1 MNNRNLGKKVS
12 GFLVWVFLALGA
24 GRLMA
29 ATPADQNFNGSSGP
43 GISSRIIGDWQFRL
57 LEISGDD
64 DNGGGDFV
72 DVYGDYILI
81 DDPSYTN
88 ATALVT
94 SSLDNALLLEGT
106 LDLVVSAQIRSR
118 NGDPFSLVSFH
129 LDGADTTYLITGYV
143 AGLPVPG
150 ATQSV
155 FSATFVDTTVTIV
168 NTNFQNIEEFR
179 IAREDGV
186 PDIVF
191 FIDDIN
197 VSPAVAT
204 SADPVIGNLSGDS
217 VIYLEGNP
225 PVRLDAGT
233 SATVTDSD
241 SANFFGG
248 AIVVGITAGRIP
260 PQDVLSITNQGTGAG
275 QIGVSGAN
283 ITYEGTLVG
292 TFSGGSSYDDLI
304 IALNNSASKTAAR
317 GILRALT
324 YRNISTGVPNEGGR
338 GITIR
343 VYDGDGGYGVA
354 TTTVTVQVNNYP
366 PTVNATR
373 GTNVFNEGINEP
385 SLPIAV
391 DAALTLDD
399 PDNTTLAGATVTVI
413 RNFVDGEDLLLFT
426 NAPSTM
432 GNISASYTTNTG
444 ILTLSSAGATA
455 TLAQWTAAL
464 RSVKY
469 DNTSDTPTV
478 TTRFITFGLND
489 GSDTSVNVN
498 NTNFVRIVAYN
509 DAPVNT
515 LPTNT
520 LFIAADAP
528 FVFSTSNGTTV
539 SVTDLDAGTN
549 LIQVS
554 LTSSTGTVSLASI
567 AGLNFLVGT
576 GTNDEIVGFTGRIS
590 DINAAL
596 EGASYMPAAGFL
608 GSANIS
614 LFTSD
619 LGNSGIGGHLVD
631 PDTIQLFVAT
641 PAPNITSVSATNANG
656 TYILGNT
663 VGIAVTFDQSIF
675 VDTAGGVPALE
686 LNVGATNRFA
696 APYVTGSG
704 TPTLLFLYT
713 VQAGH
718 ESADLDYSFTNAL
731 VLNGGAISN
740 VVVSNANLSLPA
752 IGDAG
757 FLGTNSDIVVDGIV
771 PIVESISLGAISP
784 TAATNVTF
792 AVAFSEPVL
801 NVDIADF
808 ALVVS
813 GTATGVVQSVIQVG
827 PTTQNFEVTIA
838 QVTGDGTMRL
848 DVNSAATGIT
858 DVAGQAI
865 SGGFTSGASY
875 IIDTVSPLAPVF
887 TGVSDDTGTD
897 GDQLTTDTTVILHGT
912 AESNT
917 LVTITRV
924 GTGVIGTTNANI
936 AGNWSFD
943 YRNTLLPVG
952 TNFFTTIATDAAS
965 NVSPASVNFEVVVF
979 DTILPTVDAITRG
992 GTSPTSATNVTFLV
1006 AFSEP
1011 ISGADVS
1018 DFTLVLTGTAA
1029 GVVQSISQVGLF
1041 PQNFAVTISGV
1052 SGDGTLRLDLNDAG
1066 TGITDLAGQAIIG
1079 GFTNGEVY
1087 AIDRV
1092 VPTFPAF
1099 TGISDDTGVEGDG
1112 VTVDATLVFHGTA
1125 ESNSVVTITRDGTGI
1140 IGSTN
1145 ADIAGNWSFDY
1156 TGTTLPDGTNVFS
1169 ATATDVATNVSP
1181 ASPSFVVIVNRAL
1194 SLRLLTTATLYVP
1207 KKPAVKVD
1215 ASATVDLGAR
1225 ANLGGGTLAVS
1236 IATNGTLGDVLS
1248 VYTATN
1254 SDQGITLSGTNILW
1268 GDLLIAQLVRGHA
1281 VTNPL
1286 TFTFTTNATRS
1297 AVQALVRDISFLTT
1311 NVSTL
1316 ARTLLFVLRDGYGA
1330 PATTALKTIL
1340 INKALTVASVT
1351 NRFTNSVGTFSGLVL
1366 RTNDIV
1372 VAEAGYFQVKLTTR
1386 LGYSGYVLI
1395 AGKKS
1400 SFSGQFNT
1408 NGETSIITSG
1418 NKFGIDLQLSPDASA
1433 IRGRATAYTGG
1444 GWTSDLVGHLT
1455 AIGTVTNSAVASGAY
1470 TLLLPSS
1477 NDPQLGSGWATITVD
1492 RIGQAKVKGSLADGQ
1507 SWTSSSAV
1515 GTNGHWPLYASVD
1528 KKLGAVI
1535 GWLSFSNSTP
1545 AVIGGTLT
1553 WIKPAIAPFFT
1564 NGIAAELDITGSR
1577 YIAPTGTNAILSWT
1591 NGLLSVANGNL
1602 ATALTN
1608 SVNITTLGKFTGSSG
1623 SISNLA
1629 LTVSTKA
1636 GSFSGSFRHPA
1647 SGKTTKYSGVL
1658 LQSENLGGGFF
1669 LGTNRGGVLQ
1679 LNEAP

>member
-1 MNNRNLGKKVS
+1 MNNRTLAKKVLS
-12 GFLVWVFLALGA
+12 FVVWSALALGA
-24 GRLMA
+24 GRLTA
-29 ATPADQNFNGSSGP
+29 ATPADQNFDSVSGS

-57 LEISGDD
+57 LEISGED

-72 DVYGDYILI
+72 DVI
-81 DDPSYTN
+81 DSSFTN
-88 ATALVT
+88 VTALAT
-94 SSLDNALLLEGT
+94 GPDKALLMEGT
-106 LDLVVSAQIRSR
+106 LGVAVSAQIRSR
-118 NGDPFSLVSFH
+118 LGDPFSLVSFH
-129 LDGADTTYLITGYV
+129 IDGADTTYLITGYV

-179 IAREDGV
+179 IARQDGV
-186 PDIVF
+186 ADVVF

-197 VSPAVAT
+197 VSTAVAT
-204 SADPVIGNLSGDS
+204 SANPVIGNLSGDS

-233 SATVTDSD
+233 LATVTDSD
-241 SANFFGG
+241 SVNFFGG

-260 PQDVLSITNQGTGAG
+260 PQDVLSITNQGTGTG
-275 QIGVSGAN
+275 QVGVSGAN
-283 ITYEGTLVG
+283 ISYEGTVVG

-324 YRNISTGVPNEGGR
+324 YRNISTGVPNRGGR

-354 TTTVTVQVNNYP
+354 TTTVTVQVNNEP

-391 DAALTLDD
+391 DAALTLAD

-413 RNFVDGEDLLLFT
+413 RNFVSDEDRLLFT
-426 NAPSTM
+426 TAPSTM
-432 GNISASYTTNTG
+432 GNISASYATNTG

-469 DNTSDTPTV
+469 DNASDTPTV
-478 TTRFITFGLND
+478 TTRFITFALND

-498 NTNFVRIVAYN
+498 NTNFMRIVAYN

-515 LPTNT
+515 LPTDV
-520 LFIAADAP
+520 LHVQVDVP
-528 FVFSTSNGTTV
+528 FVFSSANGTTV

-567 AGLNFLVGT
+567 TGLNFLVGT
-576 GTNDEIVGFTGRIS
+576 GTNDELVGFTGRIL

-596 EGASYMPAAGFL
+596 EGASYTPAVGFV

-641 PAPNITSVSATNANG
+641 PAPRITTVSATNVNG
-656 TYILGNT
+656 TYVVGNA
-663 VGIAVTFDQSIF
+663 VGIAVTFNQSIF
-675 VDTAGGVPALE
+675 VDTTGGVPALE
-686 LNVGATNRFA
+686 LNVGATNRFP

-713 VQAGH
+713 VLAGH
-718 ESADLDYSFTNAL
+718 ESADLVYSFTNAL
-731 VLNGGAISN
+731 VLNSGAISN
-740 VVVSNANLSLPA
+740 LVVSNANLSLPA
-752 IGDAG
+752 IGTAG

-771 PIVESISLGAISP
+771 PTVESIALGATTP

-801 NVDIADF
+801 GLDISDF
-808 ALVVS
+808 TLTLS

-827 PTTQNFEVTIA
+827 PTPKNFAVTIA
-838 QVTGDGTMRL
+838 EITGDGTMRL
-848 DVNSAATGIT
+848 DVNSAGTSIT
-858 DVAGQAI
+858 DLAGQALA
-865 SGGFTSGASY
+865 GGFTNGASY

-887 TGVSDDTGTD
+887 TSVSDDTGAT

-917 LVTITRV
+917 VISVTRV
-924 GTGVIGTTNANI
+924 GSGTIGITNADV

-943 YRNTLLPVG
+943 YRNALLSVG
-952 TNFFTTIATDAAS
+952 TNEFFAIATDAAG
-965 NVSPASVNFEVVVF
+965 NVSSLSAGFSVVVF
-979 DTILPTVDAITRG
+979 DTILPTVDAIARG
-992 GTSPTSATNVTFLV
+992 GTSPTAATNVTFLV

-1011 ISGADVS
+1011 INGADVS
-1018 DFTLVLTGTAA
+1018 DFTLVITGTAT
-1029 GVVQSISQVGLF
+1029 GVVQSVSQVGLF
-1041 PQNFAVTISGV
+1041 PQNFEVTIGGV

-1066 TGITDLAGQAIIG
+1066 TGITDLAGQAISG

-1087 AIDRV
+1087 MIDSV
-1092 VPTFPAF
+1092 VPTFPVF

-1112 VTVDATLVFHGTA
+1112 VTVDATLVFYGTA
-1125 ESNSVVTITRDGTGI
+1125 ETNSIVTLTRVGTGV
-1140 IGSTN
+1140 IGRTN

-1156 TGTTLPDGTNVFS
+1156 TGTSLPDGTNIFT

-1181 ASPSFVVIVNRAL
+1181 ASPVFVVVVNRAF

-1215 ASATVDLGAR
+1215 TSATVDLGAR
-1225 ANLGGGTLAVS
+1225 ANLGGGRLAVS

-1254 SDQGITLSGTNILW
+1254 SDQGITLTGTNILW
-1268 GDLLIAQLVRGHA
+1268 GDLLIAQLARGHA
-1281 VTNPL
+1281 VTSPL
-1286 TFTFTTNATRS
+1286 TFTFTTNATPS
-1297 AVQALVRDISFLTT
+1297 AVQALVREISFLTT
-1311 NVSTL
+1311 NASTL
-1316 ARTLLFVLRDGYGA
+1316 ARTLRLVLSDAYSAATA
-1330 PATTALKTIL
+1330 PAFKTVL
-1340 INKALTVASVT
+1340 ISKALAVAGVT
-1351 NRFTNSVGTFSGLVL
+1351 NLFTNSVGTFSGLVL

-1372 VAEAGYFQVKLTTR
+1372 AAEAGYFQVKLTAR
-1386 LGYSGYVLI
+1386 LGYSGFVLI

-1418 NKFGIDLQLSPDASA
+1418 NKFGLDLQLSRDASA

-1455 AIGTVTNSAVASGAY
+1455 AIGITTNSAVAAGAY

-1477 NDPQLGSGWATITVD
+1477 NDPQVGRGWATITVD

-1507 SWTSSSAV
+1507 AWTSSSAI

-1535 GWLSFSNSTP
+1535 GWLSFSNTTP
-1545 AVIGGTLT
+1545 AVIGGALT
-1553 WIKPAIAPFFT
+1553 WVKPAIAPFFT
-1564 NGIAAELDITGSR
+1564 NGIAAELDIAGSR
-1577 YIAPTGTNAILSWT
+1577 YIAPVGTNAILSWT

-1602 ATALTN
+1602 ATSLTN
-1608 SVNITTLGKFTGSSG
+1608 SVNLTTLGKFTGSSG

-1679 LNEAP
+1679 LNAAP

>member
-155 FSATFVDTTVTIV
+155 FSAIFVDTTVTIA

-204 SADPVIGNLSGDS
+204 SANPVIGNLSGDS

-292 TFSGGSSYDDLI
+292 TFSGGSSYEDLI

-432 GNISASYTTNTG
+432 GNISASYATNTG

-469 DNTSDTPTV
+469 DNASDTPTV
-478 TTRFITFGLND
+478 TTRFITFALND

-515 LPTNT
+515 LPTAV
-520 LFIAADAP
+520 LHVQVDVP

-539 SVTDLDAGTN
+539 SVADLDAGTN

-596 EGASYMPAAGFL
+596 EGAFYTPAVGFAG
-608 GSANIS
+608 SVTIN

-631 PDTIQLFVAT
+631 PDTIQLIFDST
-641 PAPNITSVSATNANG
+641 PPDAPI
-656 TYILGNT
+656 
-663 VGIAVTFDQSIF
+663 
-675 VDTAGGVPALE
+675 
-686 LNVGATNRFA
+686 
-696 APYVTGSG
+696 
-704 TPTLLFLYT
+704 
-713 VQAGH
+713 
-718 ESADLDYSFTNAL
+718 
-731 VLNGGAISN
+731 
-740 VVVSNANLSLPA
+740 
-752 IGDAG
+752 
-757 FLGTNSDIVVDGIV
+757 
-771 PIVESISLGAISP
+771 
-784 TAATNVTF
+784 
-792 AVAFSEPVL
+792 
-801 NVDIADF
+801 
-808 ALVVS
+808 
-813 GTATGVVQSVIQVG
+813 
-827 PTTQNFEVTIA
+827 
-838 QVTGDGTMRL
+838 
-848 DVNSAATGIT
+848 
-858 DVAGQAI
+858 
-865 SGGFTSGASY
+865 FTS
-875 IIDTVSPLAPVF
+875 
-887 TGVSDDTGTD
+887 VSDDTGAT
-897 GDQLTTDTTVILHGT
+897 GDQLTTDTTIILHGT
-912 AESNT
+912 AESNAVIQ
-917 LVTITRV
+917 VTRGGSGI
-924 GTGVIGTTNANI
+924 IGTTNADV

-952 TNFFTTIATDAAS
+952 TNVFTAIATDAAG
-965 NVSPASVNFEVVVF
+965 NVSAASVNFEVVVF
-979 DTILPTVDAITRG
+979 DNILPSVDAITRG
-992 GTSPTSATNVTFLV
+992 GFNPTGATNVTFLV
-1006 AFSEP
+1006 SFSEP
-1011 ISGADVS
+1011 VSGVDIA
-1018 DFTLVLTGTAA
+1018 DFTLVTSDSATGIVA
-1029 GVVQSISQVGLF
+1029 SIIQVGLF
-1041 PQNFAVTISGV
+1041 PENFEITVTGV
-1052 SGDGTLRLDLNDAG
+1052 AGNGALHLDLNDAG
-1066 TGITDLAGQAIIG
+1066 TGITDLVGQTITS
-1079 GFTNGEVY
+1079 GFTNGEIY
-1087 AIDRV
+1087 IID
-1092 VPTFPAF
+1092 TIFPAAPVITGISDDTGAAGDLLTYDPTLMLSGTAEADSVVTITLAGTGSIGSTNANGSGAWTFDYTGTELPAGTNVFTATATDAAGNTSPASAALSLTVDLSASAPTF
-1099 TGISDDTGVEGDG
+1099 TGISDDTSAAVNR
-1112 VTVDATLVFHGTA
+1112 VTADATLVFHGTA
-1125 ESNSVVTITRDGTGI
+1125 DADTVVTITRVGTGI

-1156 TGTTLPDGTNVFS
+1156 TGTTLPDGTNVFT
-1169 ATATDVATNVSP
+1169 ATATDVAGNVSP
-1181 ASPSFVVIVNRAL
+1181 ASPSFLVIVDRSL

-1268 GDLLIAQLVRGHA
+1268 GDLLIAQLARGHA

-1286 TFTFTTNATRS
+1286 TFTFTTNATPS
-1297 AVQALVRDISFLTT
+1297 AVQSLVRDISFLTT

-1316 ARTLLFVLRDGYGA
+1316 ARTLRLVLRDGYGA

-1477 NDPQLGSGWATITVD
+1477 NDPQVGRGWATITVD
-1492 RIGQAKVKGSLADGQ
+1492 RIGQAKLKGSLADGQ
-1507 SWTSSSAV
+1507 ALTSSSAI

-1545 AVIGGTLT
+1545 AVIGGALT
-1553 WIKPAIAPFFT
+1553 WVKPAIAPFFT
-1564 NGIAAELDITGSR
+1564 NDIAAELDITGGR
-1577 YIAPTGTNAILSWT
+1577 YVPPSGTNTFLASSNNT
-1591 NGLLSVANGNL
+1591 VVVQYGNL
-1602 ATALTN
+1602 N
-1608 SVNITTLGKFTGSSG
+1608 TLLVSGVIISPAGKFIGSAG
-1623 SISNLA
+1623 SISNLTMSVNA
-1629 LTVSTKA
+1629 RA
-1636 GSFSGSFRHPA
+1636 GSFSGTFRHPA
-1647 SGKTTKYSGVL
+1647 NGRTTKYSGVV
-1658 LQSENLGGGFF
+1658 LQGLDQGGGFF
-1669 LGTNRGGVLQ
+1669 LGTNRGGILR
-1679 LNEAP
+1679 LNPED